1 MFWFIRKRVDKLV
14 QDEFERRKKD
24 LELQVK
30 SEENRLK
37 LESQKNSNDLK
48 VLVASMNTQID
59 ETRRVREK
67 AEEEQKRLWE
77 RLDILRD
84 NLNTEDVWVKLW
96 ECAYSKATD
105 KVWEIMK
112 KETLHLVELSKD
124 ESYVKARNEFNEKLE
139 NRINELIS
147 KNSDLVNI
155 PLMLKIRNE
164 SQNQYLLAEKTG
176 DRERLNYNKGKVD
189 LIAEIYNE
197 KV

>member
-155 PLMLKIRNE
+155 PLMLKIRSE

-176 DRERLNYNKGKVD
+176 DRERFNYNKGKVD